1 MKPPYVA
8 QKSVGLRY
16 SNYSLYGRRT
26 SMFVLNKALWNDFKL
41 FQVVVP
47 FWFPKHK
54 TVWYEM
60 PLYILYPVVVWD
72 PICKDQQGC
81 KKAKKISWPKQVFL
95 VDRNYN
101 KFLFV
106 AFLWNRATL

>member
-1 MKPPYVA
+1 
-8 QKSVGLRY
+8 
-16 SNYSLYGRRT
+16 
-26 SMFVLNKALWNDFKL
+26 
-41 FQVVVP
+41 
-47 FWFPKHK
+47 
-54 TVWYEM
+54 M